1 MVRAAPTLT
10 DVQHSKLCYSKDRY
24 CGHPRQCGIYNFGNG
39 EIVGH
44 ASPRAVHLPDPH
56 RYQAR
61 LGRYWLQASLP
72 DRAPAFARPRP
83 DLAER
88 Q

>member
-1 MVRAAPTLT
+1 MVRAVPTLT
-10 DVQHSKLCYSKDRY
+10 DIHHSKLCYSKDRY

-39 EIVGH
+39 EIVVMH
-44 ASPRAVHLPDPH
+44 HRAQSTYRTLT

-61 LGRYWLQASLP
+61 LGRYWLQAPLP
-72 DRAPAFARPRP
+72 DHAPAFARPCP